1 MGSPP
6 TATPFP
12 RIGASV
18 VLWQGDAVLLVRRRG
33 GPYAGKWS
41 LPGGHV
47 VFGERLVAAAK
58 RELLEETGVS
68 ATIGS
73 AVGIFEIVMDQP
85 RPAHFVLMTFAAV
98 YESGEAKAGDDAE
111 AVRWVPATELAE
123 LDVTPQSRE
132 AIARSR
138 PQ

>member
-18 VLWQGDAVLLVRRRG
+18 VLWQGDAVLLVHRRG

-85 RPAHFVLMTFAAV
+85 RPAHFVLMTFGRCIRIGRS
-98 YESGEAKAGDDAE
+98 EGWRRRRSGSVGAGNG
-111 AVRWVPATELAE
+111 
-123 LDVTPQSRE
+123 
-132 AIARSR
+132 IG
-138 PQ
+138 